1 MYYAY
6 VCIIASS
13 VNVRLLG
20 ERLEQNN
27 EEKPNGRESQVARWP
42 ASESCPSCWREDG
55 SWVEAEVFDHLHG
68 LYWSGNPSYIRIPPV
83 GDAPRATA
91 LRWKVSVVCLA
102 VAALVARL
110 SRSRNGRR
118 HSGRHK
124 QIGKRRCD

>member
-42 ASESCPSCWREDG
+42 ASESCPSCWREDD
-55 SWVEAEVFDHLHG
+55 SWVDNRMGCTCG
-68 LYWSGNPSYIRIPPV
+68 LWQLFHVASAGAVEYNQHNQ
-83 GDAPRATA
+83 DAPIPTRHASET
-91 LRWKVSVVCLA
+91 LRNCE
-102 VAALVARL
+102 
-110 SRSRNGRR
+110 
-118 HSGRHK
+118 
-124 QIGKRRCD
+124 